1 MLAGVG
7 PTDQPQQDHVF
18 IALVKTARFGRGSA
32 KFSNSPVVSKGSGYL
47 TPIMAHVQSFYMR
60 IGVDA
65 GGTFTDFVVLRD
77 DGGLESFKLPSNPR
91 APAQVILAG
100 LEQAVRGNGRG
111 KVDVVHG
118 STVATNALLE
128 RKGARTAFVTTAGF
142 EDLLEIGRQN
152 RPELYNLTP
161 APRQL
166 FIERTLCFGVEE
178 RMNPDGSV
186 LRAPAAPD
194 LRRLAA
200 KLRRAGV
207 RSVAICFLHSYQN
220 AAHERTAL
228 EALEQEGVYVCAS
241 HEISPEFREYER
253 ASTTS
258 VNAYVG
264 PLMETYLSE
273 LEKARRFRIAI
284 MQSNGG
290 LLSARDASR
299 HPVRTVLSGP
309 AGGVVG
315 VLACARASGFRR
327 VLGFDM
333 GGTSTDV
340 SLADG
345 APRETTEAVIDGL
358 PIRIPMLD
366 IHTVGAGGGS
376 IARVDA
382 GGLLRVGPESAGAD
396 PGPACYGKGADATVT
411 DAHVVLGRVE
421 ALLGG
426 SLPMHADRAAAA
438 VNRIAEQLKAPIADA
453 AAGILRVAN
462 ANMERAIRAVSVER
476 GYDPRDFALA
486 AFGGCGGLHACEI
499 ASELGIRTVIVPK
512 YAGALSALGML
523 MADAVRDYSAGV
535 LGRSDFGASFEALE
549 RRARRESPDAVL
561 ERSADLRYLG
571 QSYEINVSFAGTFA
585 ASAAR
590 FHREHAKLYG
600 YSNPTREVEV
610 VTIRVRARTPLP
622 KPKLK
627 AARSGTGRSMTRQV
641 FIDGSW
647 RSVKVWNRQDLGRTT
662 RSGPALILDYGSTTL
677 VPPGWTFQLD
687 RSGSL
692 LMQSRR

>member
-1 MLAGVG
+1 
-7 PTDQPQQDHVF
+7 
-18 IALVKTARFGRGSA
+18 
-32 KFSNSPVVSKGSGYL
+32 
-47 TPIMAHVQSFYMR
+47 MAHVQSIYMR

-65 GGTFTDFVVLRD
+65 GGTFTDFVVLQD
-77 DGGLESFKLPSNPR
+77 DGSLESFKLPSNPR

-100 LEQAVRGNGRG
+100 LERAVAGTPGG

-142 EDLLEIGRQN
+142 EDLLEIARQN

-166 FIERTLCFGVEE
+166 FVERELCFGVPE

-186 LRAPAAPD
+186 LRAPASGEVQ
-194 LRRLAA
+194 RLVK
-200 KLRRAGV
+200 KLARAGV
-207 RSVAICFLHSYQN
+207 ESVAICFLHSYQN
-220 AAHERTAL
+220 PAHERAIEKAL
-228 EALEQEGVYVCAS
+228 ARELDGVYICAS

-253 ASTTS
+253 ASTTA

-264 PLMETYLSE
+264 PLMEAYLSE
-273 LEKARRFRIAI
+273 LERARHFRIAI

-290 LLSARDASR
+290 LLSARDARR

-333 GGTSTDV
+333 GGTSSDV

-376 IARVDA
+376 LARVDA
-382 GGLLRVGPESAGAD
+382 GGLLRVGPESAGAE
-396 PGPACYGKGADATVT
+396 PGPACYGRGTVATVT
-411 DAHVVLGRVE
+411 DAHVVLGRLE

-438 VNRIAEQLKAPIADA
+438 VGRIAEPLNLALDRA
-453 AAGILRVAN
+453 AEGILRVAN
-462 ANMERAIRAVSVER
+462 ANMERAIRTVSVER

-499 ASELGIRTVIVPK
+499 ASELGIRTVIVPP

-523 MADAVRDYSAGV
+523 MADGVRDYSAGV
-535 LGRSDFGASFEALE
+535 LGADGRSVSEPRVLKSGGQPGKLEERFAALE
-549 RRARRESPDAVL
+549 GQARRDSPDAIL

-571 QSYEINVSFAGTFA
+571 QSYEINVSFSGAFAGC
-585 ASAAR
+585 AAR

-600 YSNPTREVEV
+600 YSNPGREVEV
-610 VTIRVRARTPLP
+610 VAIRVRARTPLA

-627 AARSGTGRSMTRQV
+627 AGRSAAGRPVTRRV
-641 FIDGSW
+641 FVDGSW
-647 RSVKVWNRQDLGRTT
+647 RRIRVWNREHLGTESRT
-662 RSGPALILDYGSTTL
+662 GPALILDYGSTTL
-677 VPPGWTFQLD
+677 IPPGWRFHLD
-687 RSGSL
+687 RAGTLVIESL
-692 LMQSRR
+692 AG